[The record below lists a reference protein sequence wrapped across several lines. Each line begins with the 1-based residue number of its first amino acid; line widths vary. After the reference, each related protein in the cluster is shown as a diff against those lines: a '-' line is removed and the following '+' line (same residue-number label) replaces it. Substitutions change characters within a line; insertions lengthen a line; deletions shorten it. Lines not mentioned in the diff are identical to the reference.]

1 VLHGSE
7 KPSDN
12 VQFQLWR
19 CVGWDIAAELAVENV
34 PRRLQLRAHRK
45 RLRLTAHRNEIKM

>member
-12 VQFQLWR
+12 VQFQLRR